1 MARPSKLNEELIKQ
15 AYKLALLGVPVNY
28 ICDSLGITQPCHS
41 MWMTQGKQDYEAEEE
56 TLYAQY
62 FMTIKKG
69 QADFV
74 IKSVADIQSGRQGWQ
89 GAAWVLERTRQDFMP
104 KQEITAGDDG
114 KVTVVLGG
122 KIKEVKSNT
131 LNNDN
136 TK

>member
-1 MARPSKLNEELIKQ
+1 MSKCKLNEEVIKK
-15 AYKLALLGVPVNY
+15 AYDLAHLGVPVNY
-28 ICDSLGITQPCHS
+28 ICDSLGITQPSHS
-41 MWMTQGKQDYEAEEE
+41 HWMTQGREDVEAEIDS
-56 TLYAQY
+56 LFARY

-74 IKSVADIQSGRQGWQ
+74 IDSVADIRSGRQGWQ

-136 TK
+136 SK